1 MIKGRF
7 LFLYHTDHR
16 SSWDTA
22 RCPCARIFPF
32 ITAILTPL
40 CALQPLFPVHKGRC
54 KPRLVLGRPKLII
67 GDSAGSQLIAESCR
81 NLWEELFQHTC
92 QQGGCSH
99 FSIPKTVVGYWAFFH
114 LQKHEGLMCCQVE
127 QSCSVHK
134 GVWMSPSDGFRW
146 LISDEHGWVQAHSC
160 AYGHHWKA
168 EAVLAMG
175 SVQDSAIWQSLC
187 VYLSLRAFPVFFWC
201 LLYERKLEKA
211 AGILCCVLWC
221 FTLNRLHC
229 PMVSH
234 ATFLG
239 DHEKTCSRTSF
250 LWYADASALIY
261 MVAWLCCVLCRWG
274 SLCILNSQCNYSDL
288 KAM

>member
-54 KPRLVLGRPKLII
+54 KPRVVLGRPKLII

-168 EAVLAMG
+168 DCTYQWAVFRIQP
-175 SVQDSAIWQSLC
+175 SDSRCVFTSLSEHFQFFSGAC
-187 VYLSLRAFPVFFWC
+187 STRGNWKRQQVYSAVSCGASPWIVFTVPWFLMPHSW
-201 LLYERKLEKA
+201 EIMRKLVP
-211 AGILCCVLWC
+211 GLHFCD
-221 FTLNRLHC
+221 TLMLQ
-229 PMVSH
+229 PW
-234 ATFLG
+234 FI
-239 DHEKTCSRTSF
+239 
-250 LWYADASALIY
+250 W
-261 MVAWLCCVLCRWG
+261 
-274 SLCILNSQCNYSDL
+274 
-288 KAM
+288 